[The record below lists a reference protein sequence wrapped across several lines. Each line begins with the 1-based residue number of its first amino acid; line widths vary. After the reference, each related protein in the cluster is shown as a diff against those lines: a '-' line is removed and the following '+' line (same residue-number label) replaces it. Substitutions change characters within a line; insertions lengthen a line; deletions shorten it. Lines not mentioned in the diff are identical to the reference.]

1 LKHLRRVLLQDLAVL
16 QPMFPKMRLF
26 GYRLFETPE
35 WAEFVA
41 IV

>member
-1 LKHLRRVLLQDLAVL
+1 
-16 QPMFPKMRLF
+16 MRLF
-26 GYRLFETPE
+26 GHRLFETPE